1 MAFARHLARQL
12 KIMFLNIRGFEFIV
26 LLLRYIR
33 WRLEGGFHRRNVR
46 GDLVFGERGVRCRL
60 YGNRRSRV
68 TVRIP
73 CRATEGVMWDGGL
86 HNNHSRWGV
95 TPRTPPSLSEC
106 CV

>member
-12 KIMFLNIRGFEFIV
+12 KVMILNIRGFEFIV

-33 WRLEGGFHRRNVR
+33 WRLCIGGWGGFHKRNVR
-46 GDLVFGERGVRCRL
+46 GNLVFGARGVRCRL

-86 HNNHSRWGV
+86 HNKL
-95 TPRTPPSLSEC
+95 P
-106 CV
+106 